1 MPEKTRSW
9 KRDMIVAMISF
20 VGGIGSVVAVKGNS
34 GVIEPDEGPARVV
47 AFKAQT
53 LVVRGEQVAAIVD
66 VELDRIGRC
75 ALREGRFFGF
85 WSEEPDTA
93 SNRFQWVLLA
103 PGDHAGI
110 REAPPSWLQQLEV
123 RTTMLTDPDKQ
134 IIQEWT
140 FPEEER

>member
-1 MPEKTRSW
+1 
-9 KRDMIVAMISF
+9 MIVAVISF

-47 AFKAQT
+47 AIQAKT
-53 LVVRGEQVAAIVD
+53 LVARGEQIATIVD
-66 VELDRIGRC
+66 VTLDRIGRC
-75 ALREGRFFGF
+75 AMREGRFFGE
-85 WSEEPDTA
+85 WSEEPETA

-110 REAPPSWLQQLEV
+110 REAPPTWLKQLEV

-134 IIQEWT
+134 LIQEWT
-140 FPEEER
+140 FPEEE